1 MTSRSVAARPTPGF
15 QQRRVQ
21 CRHISDVDDQPRRA
35 APGNDM
41 HPQCGP
47 DTLPGFTELIAH
59 RRAEDHARISD
70 VHRCAGV
77 LKTARIDF
85 DLRFGLSVSIRP
97 TGNRQISAQRR
108 QVGTKQRREA
118 RHMHDRTHS
127 ELDGLTE
134 NILGAR
140 HVRTQHPRSLTRVGC
155 HQRGAVHDGVASV
168 QRLPYRIAVGYVCNR
183 KVRHVDAQFRD
194 RRLQPCGISHQEP
207 DGVARVSDGFGS
219 PPAHKSRTAGDQN
232 AHGGILHWIT
242 AQLSLGWQRSSGY
255 RRLAAKFAPWPTMP
269 FTAYRPCATG
279 LLPSP
284 QIESPSAHN

>member
-1 MTSRSVAARPTPGF
+1 
-15 QQRRVQ
+15 
-21 CRHISDVDDQPRRA
+21 
-35 APGNDM
+35 
-41 HPQCGP
+41 
-47 DTLPGFTELIAH
+47 
-59 RRAEDHARISD
+59 
-70 VHRCAGV
+70 
-77 LKTARIDF
+77 
-85 DLRFGLSVSIRP
+85 
-97 TGNRQISAQRR
+97 
-108 QVGTKQRREA
+108 
-118 RHMHDRTHS
+118 MHDRIHS

>member
-118 RHMHDRTHS
+118 RHMHDRIIPS
-127 ELDGLTE
+127 
-134 NILGAR
+134 
-140 HVRTQHPRSLTRVGC
+140 S
-155 HQRGAVHDGVASV
+155 
-168 QRLPYRIAVGYVCNR
+168 
-183 KVRHVDAQFRD
+183 
-194 RRLQPCGISHQEP
+194 
-207 DGVARVSDGFGS
+207 
-219 PPAHKSRTAGDQN
+219 TA
-232 AHGGILHWIT
+232 
-242 AQLSLGWQRSSGY
+242 
-255 RRLAAKFAPWPTMP
+255 
-269 FTAYRPCATG
+269 
-279 LLPSP
+279 
-284 QIESPSAHN
+284 